1 MDIKTV
7 EKHFARMGARVQ
19 VGTPANRLSQPFG
32 IDIGTDKRGEF
43 FDIQVQ
49 QPEAIE
55 MLTLDIRPEM
65 RHLLLMVR
73 GGGSLVYSR
82 CWSIERFNSCIGDGI
97 VAASGTQLC
106 GGAPREAQER
116 SFASQERSVCA
127 TGRMVLSADTGV

>member
-19 VGTPANRLSQPFG
+19 VGTPANRFSQPFG

-73 GGGSLVYSR
+73 GGGSGRRSICAATMSVTGLLPVLGNRTFPQLYRRWNR
-82 CWSIERFNSCIGDGI
+82 CGQRDSTLWWS
-97 VAASGTQLC
+97 AA
-106 GGAPREAQER
+106 
-116 SFASQERSVCA
+116 
-127 TGRMVLSADTGV
+127 